1 MWAELRP
8 ALHSKS
14 SRKAFAAYVGALARL
29 RRDDDF
35 EVTVDEGTW
44 AEVVEHGL
52 AQGVPPA
59 ELDFEPRTVAD
70 AEALF
75 GVTLR

>member
-1 MWAELRP
+1 VVV
-8 ALHSKS
+8 
-14 SRKAFAAYVGALARL
+14 F
-29 RRDDDF
+29 RDAVF
-35 EVTVDEGTW
+35 EVTVDESTW

-52 AQGVPPA
+52 ARGVPPA

-75 GVTLR
+75 RVSLR